1 MNSGTRPARAPP
13 HGTPRTRN
21 DPDPMLATAKSLFD
35 YRELIAVLAWK
46 NIVLRYKQAYLGVAW
61 AVLKPLV
68 LMMIFVLVRSFIGID
83 SGSVPYPVLT
93 FAALTLWIFLQE
105 SISDG
110 VSSVVANANLIRK
123 IYFPREIFPL
133 TAVVTKLVEFAITL
147 TLLGCMMAVYGL
159 GLTTQAFWA
168 PLLIL
173 YVVLVSLS
181 VVLAGAALNVW
192 YRDVANAI
200 PVVLNVL
207 MYASPILYPLF
218 LVEKKLLVERAA
230 GEWSGLFY
238 TLYTL
243 NPMAGA
249 IDSFQN
255 VLLRG
260 LPPNFNALAPGA
272 LLVAVLL
279 PVSYLLFKRA
289 EAHFADVV

>member
-1 MNSGTRPARAPP
+1 MVTTIKNI
-13 HGTPRTRN
+13 
-21 DPDPMLATAKSLFD
+21 LD
-35 YRELIAVLAWK
+35 YRELMAVLAWK
-46 NIVLRYKQAYLGVAW
+46 NVVLRYKQAYLGLAW

-68 LMMIFVLVRSFIGID
+68 LMMIFVLVRSFIGIE
-83 SGSVPYPVLT
+83 SGGVPYPVLT
-93 FAALTLWIFLQE
+93 FAAITLWIFLQE
-105 SISDG
+105 SISEG

-133 TAVVTKLVEFAITL
+133 TAVLTKLVEFAITL
-147 TLLGCMMAVYGL
+147 ALLGGMMAAYGI
-159 GLTTQAFWA
+159 GPTAQAFWA
-168 PLLIL
+168 PLIIF

-181 VVLAGAALNVW
+181 VALVGAALNVW

-218 LVEKKLLVERAA
+218 LVEKKLVVERAA
-230 GEWSGLFY
+230 GPWSDMFY
-238 TLYTL
+238 LLYTL

-260 LPPNFNALAPGA
+260 LPPNFSALAPGA
-272 LLVAVLL
+272 ILVAVLL
-279 PVSYLLFKRA
+279 PLSYLLFKRA

>member
-1 MNSGTRPARAPP
+1 
-13 HGTPRTRN
+13 
-21 DPDPMLATAKSLFD
+21 MLAAIKQVLD
-35 YRELIAVLAWK
+35 YRELMAALAWK

-68 LMMIFVLVRSFIGID
+68 LMMIFVLVRTFIGIE
-83 SGSVPYPVLT
+83 SGGVPYPVLT

-105 SISDG
+105 SISEG
-110 VSSVVANANLIRK
+110 VSSVVSNANLIRK
-123 IYFPREIFPL
+123 IYFPREIFPV
-133 TAVVTKLVEFAITL
+133 TAVLTKVVELAITL
-147 TLLGCMMAVYGL
+147 SLLAGMMAVYGL
-159 GLTTQAFWA
+159 GVTAHALWVPVIIF
-168 PLLIL
+168 

-218 LVEKKLLVERAA
+218 LVERKLLDERAA
-230 GEWSGLFY
+230 GPWSEFFY

-260 LPPNFNALAPGA
+260 LPPNFHALAPGA
-272 LLVAVLL
+272 LLVALLL